1 MIEGLDDYKL
11 AIERVREQLDL
22 LAVYRVR
29 NEDVRNMD
37 DIENITCFYYS
48 YQRVINMIENLFED
62 CDFKSIY
69 NKF

>member
-1 MIEGLDDYKL
+1 MIEDLDDYKL
-11 AIERVREQLDL
+11 AIEHVREQLDL

-29 NEDVRNMD
+29 NQDIKGVD
-37 DIENITCFYYS
+37 DIENIKCFYDS
-48 YQRVINMIENLFED
+48 YQRVIRMIENLFED

>member
-1 MIEGLDDYKL
+1 MIESLDDYKL

-29 NEDVRNMD
+29 NEDIKGVD

-48 YQRVINMIENLFED
+48 YQRVINMIESLFED
-62 CDFKSIY
+62 CDFKSVL